1 MEIKTALASGIEI
14 TAGETE
20 YDTSCKRVLAEKHVL
35 AQILQGCAEE
45 FRNFDIDTIVKECFG
60 ERMYI
65 SEVPVA
71 PDETG
76 AFLRGSDTG
85 LSSPTEGSVYFDI
98 LFDAVVPSKDESVRL
113 LVNVEAQSDFYPGYS
128 LLQRGMYYCGRLL
141 SAQNGTVFSQS
152 HYEKIRKVY
161 SIWICLHPPKS
172 RQNTIT
178 RYYVAEDS
186 IIGRV
191 RDDVR
196 HYDLLSIIVVC
207 LGDLKDE
214 NCRGLLRLLD
224 VLLSSKMMPDDK
236 KQILSGEFN
245 IPMTQTLDR
254 EVASMC
260 NLGHAVFVEG
270 VEQGMNEGLAK
281 GRSEGLAE
289 GRREG
294 RSKSLLAAAHSIMEK
309 LGLNLDEALNALSIP
324 ENERQYFINAINNA
338 DASN

>member
-76 AFLRGSDTG
+76 AFLRGSDAG

-196 HYDLLSIIVVC
+196 HKWL
-207 LGDLKDE
+207 
-214 NCRGLLRLLD
+214 
-224 VLLSSKMMPDDK
+224 
-236 KQILSGEFN
+236 
-245 IPMTQTLDR
+245 
-254 EVASMC
+254 
-260 NLGHAVFVEG
+260 
-270 VEQGMNEGLAK
+270 
-281 GRSEGLAE
+281 
-289 GRREG
+289 
-294 RSKSLLAAAHSIMEK
+294 
-309 LGLNLDEALNALSIP
+309 
-324 ENERQYFINAINNA
+324 
-338 DASN
+338 

>member
-1 MEIKTALASGIEI
+1 MEIKTALASGLEI
-14 TAGETE
+14 TAGETN
-20 YDTSCKRVLAEKHVL
+20 YDTSCKRVLSEKHVL
-35 AQILQGCAEE
+35 AWILHGCTKE
-45 FRNFDIDTIVKECFG
+45 FRNFAIETIVTECFG
-60 ERMYI
+60 ERLHI
-65 SEVPVA
+65 SEVPVV

-76 AFLRGSDTG
+76 AFLQASEAG
-85 LSSPTEGSVYFDI
+85 LTSPTEGSVYFDI

-152 HYEKIRKVY
+152 HYENLCKVY
-161 SIWICLHPPKS
+161 SIWICLKPPKS

-196 HYDLLSIIVVC
+196 HYDLLSIVVIC
-207 LGDLKDE
+207 LGDLRDE
-214 NCRGLLRLLD
+214 TCRGLLRLLA
-224 VLLSSKMMPDDK
+224 VLLSSKIMPDDK

-270 VEQGMNEGLAK
+270 VEQGRSEGRNE
-281 GRSEGLAE
+281 GRSEGL
-289 GRREG
+289 
-294 RSKSLLAAAHSIMEK
+294 LAAARSIMEK
-309 LGLNLDEALNALSIP
+309 LGLSLDEALNALSIP
-324 ENERQYFINAINNA
+324 EAERQYFINAIKNGA
-338 DASN
+338 CE

>member
-60 ERMYI
+60 EQLYI
-65 SEVPVA
+65 SEVPIA

-76 AFLRGSDTG
+76 AFLRGSDAG

-113 LVNVEAQSDFYPGYS
+113 LVNVEAQYDFYPGYS

-141 SAQNGTVFSQS
+141 SVQNGTVFSQS

-214 NCRGLLRLLD
+214 NCRGLLRLLA

-254 EVASMC
+254 EVESMC

-270 VEQGMNEGLAK
+270 VEQG
-281 GRSEGLAE
+281 RSEGLAE

-294 RSKSLLAAAHSIMEK
+294 RGKLLTAVCSIMDK

-324 ENERQYFINAINNA
+324 ENERQYFINAINNGVCE
-338 DASN
+338 

>member
-60 ERMYI
+60 ERLHI

-76 AFLRGSDTG
+76 AFLRGSDAG

-113 LVNVEAQSDFYPGYS
+113 LVNVEAQSDFYPGCS

-141 SAQNGTVFSQS
+141 SVQNGTVFSQS

-161 SIWICLHPPKS
+161 SIWICLHPLKS

-178 RYYVAEDS
+178 RYYAAEDS

-196 HYDLLSIIVVC
+196 HKWL
-207 LGDLKDE
+207 
-214 NCRGLLRLLD
+214 
-224 VLLSSKMMPDDK
+224 
-236 KQILSGEFN
+236 
-245 IPMTQTLDR
+245 
-254 EVASMC
+254 
-260 NLGHAVFVEG
+260 
-270 VEQGMNEGLAK
+270 
-281 GRSEGLAE
+281 
-289 GRREG
+289 
-294 RSKSLLAAAHSIMEK
+294 
-309 LGLNLDEALNALSIP
+309 
-324 ENERQYFINAINNA
+324 
-338 DASN
+338 

>member
-35 AQILQGCAEE
+35 ARILHGCTVE
-45 FRNFDIDTIVKECFG
+45 FRDFDIETIVKECFG
-60 ERMYI
+60 GHMYI
-65 SEVPVA
+65 SAVPIA

-76 AFLRGSDTG
+76 AFLQGSDVG
-85 LSSPTEGSVYFDI
+85 LTSPTEGSVYFDI
-98 LFDAVVPSKDESVRL
+98 LFDALVPSKDESVRL

-141 SAQNGTVFSQS
+141 SAQNGTVFSRS
-152 HYEKIRKVY
+152 HYEKLCKVY

-186 IIGRV
+186 IIGQAK
-191 RDDVR
+191 DDVS
-196 HYDLLSIIVVC
+196 HYDLLSIVVVC
-207 LGDLKDE
+207 LGYIEDE
-214 NCRGLLRLLD
+214 NCRGLLRLLS

-236 KQILSGEFN
+236 KQILSGKFN

-270 VEQGMNEGLAK
+270 VEQGRSE

-294 RSKSLLAAAHSIMEK
+294 HREGHREGRREGILSSVRSLMKSM
-309 LGLNLDEALNALSIP
+309 NLSVNEALNALEIP
-324 ENERQYFINAINNA
+324 AEERQSYI
-338 DASN
+338 DALAQA